1 MISWISVQ
9 QTETIRWSNPVS
21 LLQKIHLYTVN
32 LKNIFLGHNSLTQDA
47 VISFQAEIKHLYS
60 HCSSPFVIQIS
71 GTKSLWEDS
80 SILFHHHLPHH
91 LILFL
96 LLLLS
101 SFFLP
106 PPLFCL
112 CLKHLCQLC
121 LALLLSSSFSHSAW
135 LESFHLHLHPAPL
148 NLLACPEGS
157 LLLTQCTISL
167 QTTDTGC
174 KYIYTDSA

>member
-1 MISWISVQ
+1 M
-9 QTETIRWSNPVS
+9 
-21 LLQKIHLYTVN
+21 LLYHFRQKLSTCIHTALPHLLYRYQAQSHSGKIHPSFFITT
-32 LKNIFLGHNSLTQDA
+32 FLIT
-47 VISFQAEIKHLYS
+47 SF
-60 HCSSPFVIQIS
+60 SS
-71 GTKSLWEDS
+71 S
-80 SILFHHHLPHH
+80 SSSYPH
-91 LILFL
+91 
-96 LLLLS
+96 
-101 SFFLP
+101 FFLP

-121 LALLLSSSFSHSAW
+121 LALLLSSSFSHCAW